1 LLFGLHSLAAAG
13 SQHVTVNVPGGEP
26 FWHTALVAVGAAL
39 LGSIVGGYAT
49 YRASDALE
57 RRRREARAKIR
68 RKAKVY
74 TPIRTELLDLQAARE
89 RGAVLDSRGI
99 IRETPPPY
107 LKPAA
112 SLHRWKDLVDDGRSL
127 TAASET
133 IQKSL
138 DEIDLL
144 ADKLNHQ
151 VEETR
156 KVFEERGDAIFA
168 SIGEGTTLINWVES
182 DFPNLLHGRFDDLG
196 VTGTGLPGGGGM
208 SPLGREKF
216 GSAWK
221 NDSAITTASEAVLET
236 DAALGRAIE
245 RAVADLDAAML
256 RIGKN
261 YEGES
266 PKD

>member
-1 LLFGLHSLAAAG
+1 VSGLPYLFAVSG

-26 FWHTALVAVGAAL
+26 FWHTAFVAVGAAL

-49 YRASDALE
+49 FRASDALE

-74 TPIRTELLDLQAARE
+74 TPIRTELLELQAARG

-99 IRETPPPY
+99 VREPPPPY

-127 TAASET
+127 TAASEE
-133 IQKSL
+133 IRRSL
-138 DEIDLL
+138 DEVDHL
-144 ADKLNHQ
+144 ADKLNQQ
-151 VEETR
+151 VMETR
-156 KVFEERGDAIFA
+156 NVFKERGDAIFV
-168 SIGEGTTLINWVES
+168 SIGEETTLVNWVES
-182 DFPNLLHGRFDDLG
+182 DLPNLLRGRFDDLN
-196 VTGTGLPGGGGM
+196 VTGTGLPNSGGM
-208 SPLGREKF
+208 SAVGRENF
-216 GSAWK
+216 ESAWK
-221 NDSAITTASEAVLET
+221 SDPTVANATKAVLET
-236 DAALGRAIE
+236 DAALGNAIE
-245 RAVADLDAAML
+245 VAVGKLEAAML